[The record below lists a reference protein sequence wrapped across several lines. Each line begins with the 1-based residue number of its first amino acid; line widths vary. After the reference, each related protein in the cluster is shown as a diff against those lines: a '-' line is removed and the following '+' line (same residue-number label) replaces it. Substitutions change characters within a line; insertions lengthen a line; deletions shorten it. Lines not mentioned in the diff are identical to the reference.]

1 MNTTV
6 TVLKEEQEEPRGE
19 EQDADEDREQ
29 DLEKVG
35 ACALGLDWGWC
46 SRTTGAPNSSLLLPS
61 SLGPN
66 CTALL
71 GYGSSEERR
80 ADSSLLPLQKP
91 SKHKKKKHKKDK
103 EERLKDKRKSKK
115 KVPPTDEEAA
125 EPVENGTLDEE
136 PLPVRVLLTQ
146 PVLGTTGVKTCLV
159 WDMGSPCLLFSCS

>member
-6 TVLKEEQEEPRGE
+6 TVLKAGQEEPRGE

-35 ACALGLDWGWC
+35 ARVRGLGWGQR
-46 SRTTGAPNSSLLLPS
+46 SRTAGAPNSSLLLPS

-66 CTALL
+66 CAVLL
-71 GYGSSEERR
+71 GCGSLEEPR
-80 ADSSLLPLQKP
+80 ADSSLFPLQKP

-103 EERLKDKRKSKK
+103 EERPKDKRKSKK
-115 KVPPTDEEAA
+115 VLPTDEEAA

-136 PLPVRVLLTQ
+136 PLPVRVLPTQ
-146 PVLGTTGVKTCLV
+146 PVLEASGTWGLPV
-159 WDMGSPCLLFSCS
+159 PPFSRS